1 MAITDLDQ
9 WRELR
14 GLEPNVGASA
24 PSSPQRESAATIPE
38 QVVPNDRINW
48 DRFDDHR
55 RVQVVG
61 AQYHQ
66 PALLSATRGQIQ
78 REGDRYETEAE
89 LVREP
94 HNGHDPNAVEV
105 LVRGKRV
112 GYLKRGAAKRFNKRL
127 KALEEDGKHR
137 VKHRVYPLLIRV
149 AQPGFYQ
156 AHLQISYDSE
166 LLRGY
171 KNTKRQRRR

>member
-1 MAITDLDQ
+1 MATTNLDQ
-9 WRELR
+9 WRELM
-14 GLEPNVGASA
+14 GLDPNVGAAA
-24 PSSPQRESAATIPE
+24 PSPTQRDSAAAIPE
-38 QVVPNDRINW
+38 RVVPNDRIDW
-48 DRFDDHR
+48 DRFDNHR

-66 PALLSATRGQIQ
+66 PALFSATRGQIQ

-89 LVREP
+89 LAREP
-94 HNGHDPNAVEV
+94 DNRHDPNAVQV

-127 KALEEDGKHR
+127 KGLEESGTPEL
-137 VKHRVYPLLIRV
+137 YLLLIRA

-171 KNTKRQRRR
+171 KNTKRQRKR